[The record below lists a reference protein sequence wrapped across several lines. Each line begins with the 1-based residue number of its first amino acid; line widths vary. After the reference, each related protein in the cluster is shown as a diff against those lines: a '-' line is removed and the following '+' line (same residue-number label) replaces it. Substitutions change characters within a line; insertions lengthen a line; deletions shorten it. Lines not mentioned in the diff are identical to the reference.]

1 MSSLIYIKKPDGFSE
16 ATNNVDYSLEI
27 NENSNFEAILTTAYK
42 SDDEAITAEFSLVE
56 DFGQASFFNLDKTTG
71 SLSFKENADYESG
84 NSLDNEYSVKIKAT
98 HNSGETAES
107 IIKIV
112 VKNLEDDNDLSLT
125 LTKPLKDEYQEGET
139 INIGGYL
146 TNFSDNHRYI
156 YWKLDGAGID
166 IFDLNYSSSSTSN
179 YEPSLEGYTKIRH
192 APSGEKYINIPGFS
206 DLEIG
211 RIANDVKTEGDES
224 FEIKFYSD
232 SDRTNL
238 IGTSGISKI
247 IDSSIDDTNTKT
259 VYTLENPYE
268 TIVRG
273 LTYEFKV
280 KRTNTD
286 YGINTTGYLPF
297 AVQYRSSGWDY
308 IWFFG
313 GQSEY
318 SIKFT
323 PRLSVGYPDTEVNN
337 ESYTFTA
344 AMYDPNF
351 DLDNSVI
358 TTSWTVIDFP
368 YQSNTQYSLSE
379 IKDYDG
385 NLHANNNASE
395 EVKSSYKY
403 QGFLDINDDGIKEA
417 IFTNQK
423 SGRWATASLNL
434 NTGLPDYSQH
444 GEGGITRIVGIY
456 IDPLVQ
462 SGDVIEGS
470 DFDSQ
475 RRFQNDLNKDNLTVK
490 ASGDYD
496 GDGFREVYW
505 KTNDGSAY
513 LRALMHADGN
523 IQYAN
528 YQSESQMRDYLTSNG
543 SEFFIGEIG

>member
-1 MSSLIYIKKPDGFSE
+1 MSSIIYIKKPDGFSE
-16 ATNNVDYSLEI
+16 ATNDVDYSLEI

-42 SDDEAITAEFSLVE
+42 SDDEAITAEFSMVE

-71 SLSFKENADYESG
+71 SLSFKENPDYESG
-84 NSLDNEYSVKIKAT
+84 NNLDNEYSVKIKAT

-112 VKNLEDDNDLSLT
+112 VKNLEDENDFSLT
-125 LTKPLKDEYQEGET
+125 LNKPLKDEYQEGET

-156 YWKLDGAGID
+156 YWKLDGADID
-166 IFDLNYSSSSTSN
+166 RFDFRDKTAEGSS
-179 YEPSLEGYTKIRH
+179 KIRH
-192 APSGEKYINIPGFS
+192 APSGEKYINIPGFA
-206 DLEIG
+206 DLGIG
-211 RIANDVKTEGDES
+211 TIAKDFKTEGDET
-224 FEIKFYSD
+224 FKIKFYSD
-232 SDRTNL
+232 SERTNL

-247 IDSSIDDTNTKT
+247 IDSSIDDISTKAI
-259 VYTLENPYE
+259 YTLENPYE
-268 TIVRG
+268 NIVRG
-273 LTYEFKV
+273 LTYEFV
-280 KRTNTD
+280 LRRTKTD
-286 YGINTTGYLPF
+286 HIISSYGIYKPFGHTGRYMI
-297 AVQYRSSGWDY
+297 DY
-308 IWFFG
+308 FYMEE

-318 SIKFT
+318 SFEFT
-323 PRLSVGYPDTEVNN
+323 PVIDPSSLPYYLNETNTESVDLFNFI
-337 ESYTFTA
+337 S
-344 AMYDPNF
+344 DPNF
-351 DLDNSVI
+351 DLDNSVVS
-358 TTSWTVIDFP
+358 TSWNVIDFQ
-368 YQSNTQYSLSE
+368 YQSNTQYSLLE

-395 EVKSSYKY
+395 EVTSSYKY
-403 QGFLDINDDGIKEA
+403 QGFLDMNADGIKEA

-434 NTGLPDYSQH
+434 NTGLPEYSQH

-496 GDGFREVYW
+496 DDGFQEVYW

-528 YQSESQMRDYLTSNG
+528 YQSESQMRNYLTSNG
-543 SEFFIGEIG
+543 SESVISEIV